1 MVTLSNTPI
10 ISIVDDDES
19 IRVAAGDLITSLGY
33 AALTFAS
40 AEAFLQSGDAARTS
54 CLITDIQL
62 PGMSGLDLQDAL
74 RMEGHHIPTIVI
86 TAYPE
91 PKLRR
96 RAETAG
102 TVAFLVK
109 PFDGRELIARIE
121 EALRRD
127 RDPSKT

>member
-1 MVTLSNTPI
+1 VVTLSKTPI

-19 IRVAAGDLITSLGY
+19 IRIAVGDLIMSLGS

-40 AEAFLQSGDAARTS
+40 AEAFLESGDAARTS

-62 PGMSGLDLQDAL
+62 PGMSGLDLQDRL
-74 RMEGHHIPTIVI
+74 RANGHRIPIIVI

-91 PKLRR
+91 PTLKR
-96 RAETAG
+96 RAEAAG
-102 TVAFLVK
+102 AAAFLVK

-121 EALRRD
+121 EALNRYRG
-127 RDPSKT
+127 PSKP